1 MFFNRLRGFEQPVLA
16 FPSNLRLLFYL
27 LQERPPA
34 AIYDQLVPFCKSIPG
49 AAMKSLLCVLL
60 ALFGG
65 PSVVAAQA
73 PLPTNPDQSAAV
85 KGSNAFAVDLYGR
98 LSAQPG
104 NLFFSPESISTAFAM
119 TYAGAHGQT
128 ATEMAHVFHYTLPPQ
143 RLHPAI
149 GALLA
154 GMNAP
159 HQGYA
164 LSVADALWAEKDE
177 NFLPAY
183 LKLVET
189 NYGAGFHPVDF
200 KSAPDSVRATINQW
214 VEKQTNNKIQNLL
227 GPGTVTPLSRLILT
241 NAIYFKAA
249 WANQF
254 SKNFTEDQDFHLSAS
269 KTIQA
274 PMMRNSAG
282 YYYLKGPSFQALLMP
297 YEKDEISMLI
307 LLPDN
312 VDGLPALERS
322 LTAEN
327 LDQWMASLGYEHEV
341 IVSLPRFKITQ
352 QFELSS
358 TLESLGMKTAFDP
371 NSADFSGMTGDKS
384 LVISAAI
391 HKAYIDVD
399 ENGTEAAA
407 ATAVIMSATAMRPL
421 SPPPPPIY
429 FTADHPFLFLIR
441 DNASGAILFMGRTTD
456 PTK

>member
-1 MFFNRLRGFEQPVLA
+1 MKP
-16 FPSNLRLLFYL
+16 LLTL
-27 LQERPPA
+27 
-34 AIYDQLVPFCKSIPG
+34 
-49 AAMKSLLCVLL
+49 LL
-60 ALFGG
+60 ALFCG
-65 PSVVAAQA
+65 PALVAAQA
-73 PLPTNPDQSAAV
+73 PPAANPDQAAAV

-98 LSAQPG
+98 LSTKPG

-128 ATEMAHVFHYTLPPQ
+128 AVEMARVFHFTLPPN

-200 KSAPDSVRATINQW
+200 KSAPDNVRTTINQW
-214 VEKQTNNKIQNLL
+214 VEKQTNDKIQNLL

-249 WANQF
+249 WADQF
-254 SKNFTEDQDFHLSAS
+254 SKNATENEDFHLSAG

-274 PMMRNSAG
+274 PTMHNSGG
-282 YYYLKGPSFQALLMP
+282 YYYLKGPSFQALLLP
-297 YEKDEISMLI
+297 YEKGEISMLI

-322 LTAEN
+322 LTSSN
-327 LDQWMASLGYEHEV
+327 LDKWMASLNYADRV
-341 IVSLPRFKITQ
+341 VVSLPRFKITQ

-358 TLESLGMKTAFDP
+358 TLEGLGMKTAFDP

-384 LVISAAI
+384 LVVSAAI

-407 ATAVIMSATAMRPL
+407 ATAVVMVMATAMASRYA
-421 SPPPPPIY
+421 PPPPII

-441 DNASGAILFMGRTTD
+441 DNASGAILFMGRVTD
-456 PTK
+456 PTR

>member
-1 MFFNRLRGFEQPVLA
+1 MK
-16 FPSNLRLLFYL
+16 LLF
-27 LQERPPA
+27 
-34 AIYDQLVPFCKSIPG
+34 
-49 AAMKSLLCVLL
+49 SLLFSLFASRAAL
-60 ALFGG
+60 AAVP
-65 PSVVAAQA
+65 PSADQA
-73 PLPTNPDQSAAV
+73 EAV

-98 LSAQPG
+98 LSAKPG
-104 NLFFSPESISTAFAM
+104 NLFFSPESISTAFVM

-128 ATEMAHVFHYTLPPQ
+128 AAEMARVFHFTLPPD

-154 GMNAP
+154 GKNAP

-177 NFLPAY
+177 NFLPSY

-214 VEKQTNNKIQNLL
+214 VEQQTDNKIQNLL

-249 WANQF
+249 WADQF
-254 SKNFTEDQDFHLSAS
+254 SKNATENEDFHLSAG

-274 PMMRNSAG
+274 PTMHNSEG
-282 YYYLKGPSFQALLMP
+282 YYYSKGPSFQALLMP
-297 YEKDEISMLI
+297 YEKNEISMLI

-322 LTAEN
+322 LTASN
-327 LDQWMASLGYEHEV
+327 LDKWMASLNYADRV
-341 IVSLPRFKITQ
+341 VVSLPSFKITQ

-358 TLESLGMKTAFDP
+358 TLEGLGMKTAFDP
-371 NSADFSGMTGDKS
+371 NSADFSAMTGNKS

-407 ATAVIMSATAMRPL
+407 ATAVVMEMATAMP
-421 SPPPPPIY
+421 SQYAPPPPII

-441 DNASGAILFMGRTTD
+441 ENASGAILFMGRVTD

>member
-1 MFFNRLRGFEQPVLA
+1 M
-16 FPSNLRLLFYL
+16 
-27 LQERPPA
+27 PPA
-34 AIYDQLVPFCKSIPG
+34 AIYHQLVLFCTSDQG
-49 AAMKSLLCVLL
+49 ASMKSLLSLLL
-60 ALFGG
+60 ALFCG
-65 PSVVAAQA
+65 PAAVAAQA
-73 PLPTNPDQSAAV
+73 PPAANADQAEAV

-98 LSAQPG
+98 LSAKPG

-119 TYAGAHGQT
+119 AYAGAHGQT
-128 ATEMAHVFHYTLPPQ
+128 ATEMAHVFHFTLPPE
-143 RLHPAI
+143 RLHPAT

-164 LSVADALWAEKDE
+164 LNVADALWAQQDEK
-177 NFLPAY
+177 FLPAY
-183 LKLVET
+183 LKLVQT

-200 KSAPDSVRATINQW
+200 KSNPDSVRATINQW
-214 VEKQTNNKIQNLL
+214 VEKQTNDKIQNLL
-227 GPGTVTPLSRLILT
+227 GPGTVTPLTRLILT

-249 WANQF
+249 WADQF
-254 SKNFTEDQDFHLSAS
+254 SKNATEDADFHLSAS

-274 PMMRNSAG
+274 PTMHNSGG

-312 VDGLPALERS
+312 VDGLPALEHS
-322 LTAEN
+322 LTAAN
-327 LDQWMASLGYEHEV
+327 LEQWTQALGYEHEV

-358 TLESLGMKTAFDP
+358 TLESLGMKAAFDP
-371 NSADFSGMTGDKS
+371 NAADFSAMTGDKT
-384 LVISAAI
+384 LDISAAI
-391 HKAYIDVD
+391 HKAYIDLD

-407 ATAVIMSATAMRPL
+407 ATAVVMEMAMAAPPS
-421 SPPPPPIY
+421 SPPPPPII

-441 DNASGAILFMGRTTD
+441 DNASGAILFMGRVTD

>member
-1 MFFNRLRGFEQPVLA
+1 MKP
-16 FPSNLRLLFYL
+16 LF
-27 LQERPPA
+27 
-34 AIYDQLVPFCKSIPG
+34 
-49 AAMKSLLCVLL
+49 SLLL
-60 ALFGG
+60 ALFCG
-65 PSVVAAQA
+65 SAVVVAQTPSAASADQA
-73 PLPTNPDQSAAV
+73 AAV

-119 TYAGAHGQT
+119 TYAGAHDQT
-128 ATEMAHVFHYTLPPQ
+128 AAEMARVFHFTLPPE

-183 LKLVET
+183 LKLVEA

-249 WANQF
+249 WADQF
-254 SKNFTEDQDFHLSAS
+254 SKNLTENNDFHLSAS

-274 PMMRNSAG
+274 PTMHNSGG
-282 YYYLKGPSFQALLMP
+282 YYYFKGPSFKALSIP
-297 YEKDEISMLI
+297 YEKNEISMLI
-307 LLPDN
+307 LLPDTAE
-312 VDGLPALERS
+312 GLPALEHS
-322 LTAEN
+322 LTA
-327 LDQWMASLGYEHEV
+327 
-341 IVSLPRFKITQ
+341 
-352 QFELSS
+352 
-358 TLESLGMKTAFDP
+358 
-371 NSADFSGMTGDKS
+371 
-384 LVISAAI
+384 
-391 HKAYIDVD
+391 
-399 ENGTEAAA
+399 
-407 ATAVIMSATAMRPL
+407 
-421 SPPPPPIY
+421 
-429 FTADHPFLFLIR
+429 
-441 DNASGAILFMGRTTD
+441 
-456 PTK
+456 

>member
-1 MFFNRLRGFEQPVLA
+1 MKP
-16 FPSNLRLLFYL
+16 LL
-27 LQERPPA
+27 
-34 AIYDQLVPFCKSIPG
+34 
-49 AAMKSLLCVLL
+49 SLLL
-60 ALFGG
+60 ALFSG
-65 PSVVAAQA
+65 PAVVAAQA
-73 PLPTNPDQSAAV
+73 PSAANTDQADAV
-85 KGSNAFAVDLYGR
+85 QGSNAFAVDLYGQ

-119 TYAGAHGQT
+119 AYAGAHGQT
-128 ATEMAHVFHYTLPPQ
+128 ATEMAHVLHFTLPPE

-164 LSVADALWAEKDE
+164 LSVADALWAQQDEK
-177 NFLPAY
+177 FLPAY

-200 KSAPDSVRATINQW
+200 KSNPDSVRAIINAW
-214 VEKQTNNKIQNLL
+214 VEKQTNDKIQNLL
-227 GPGTVTPLSRLILT
+227 GPGTVDPLTRLILT

-249 WANQF
+249 WADQF
-254 SKNFTEDQDFHLSAS
+254 STSATENEDFHLSVS

-274 PMMRNSAG
+274 PTMRHGGS
-282 YYYLKGPSFQALLMP
+282 YYYFKGPSFQALLMP
-297 YEKDEISMLI
+297 YEKNEISMLI
-307 LLPDN
+307 LLPDA
-312 VDGLPALERS
+312 VDGLPALEHS
-322 LTAEN
+322 LTAAN
-327 LDQWMASLGYEHEV
+327 LEKWIAALGYEDDV

-358 TLESLGMKTAFDP
+358 TLEALGMKAAFDQ
-371 NSADFSGMTGDKS
+371 NSADFSAMTHDEP
-384 LVISAAI
+384 LFISAAI
-391 HKAYIDVD
+391 HKAYIDLD

-407 ATAVIMSATAMRPL
+407 ATAVVMHMAMAARPS
-421 SPPPPPIY
+421 SPPPPPIV

-441 DNASGAILFMGRTTD
+441 DNASGAILFMGRVTD

>member
-1 MFFNRLRGFEQPVLA
+1 MKP
-16 FPSNLRLLFYL
+16 LLFL
-27 LQERPPA
+27 LLASFASHTALAAMPPTTSISAPA
-34 AIYDQLVPFCKSIPG
+34 A
-49 AAMKSLLCVLL
+49 
-60 ALFGG
+60 
-65 PSVVAAQA
+65 
-73 PLPTNPDQSAAV
+73 DQSEAV

-98 LSAQPG
+98 LSTKPG

-128 ATEMAHVFHYTLPPQ
+128 ATEMARVFHFTLPPA

-183 LKLVET
+183 LKLVEA

-200 KSAPDSVRATINQW
+200 KSAPDSVRATINAW
-214 VEKQTNNKIQNLL
+214 VEKQTNDKIQNLL
-227 GPGTVTPLSRLILT
+227 GPGAVTPLSRLILT

-249 WANQF
+249 WADQF
-254 SKNFTEDQDFHLSAS
+254 SKNATENDDFHLSAG

-274 PMMRNSAG
+274 PTMHNSGG
-282 YYYLKGPSFQALLMP
+282 YEYFKGPSFQALLMP

-312 VDGLPALERS
+312 IDGLPALERS
-322 LTAEN
+322 LTAAN
-327 LDQWMASLGYEHEV
+327 LDKWIASLSYAHEV

-358 TLESLGMKTAFDP
+358 TLEGLGMKTAFDG
-371 NSADFSGMTGDKS
+371 NIADFSAMTGDKS

-391 HKAYIDVD
+391 HKAYIDLD

-407 ATAVIMSATAMRPL
+407 ATAVVMEMATAMRPL
-421 SPPPPPIY
+421 SPPPPPII

-441 DNASGAILFMGRTTD
+441 ENASGAILFMGRVTD

>member
-1 MFFNRLRGFEQPVLA
+1 MKT
-16 FPSNLRLLFYL
+16 LLC
-27 LQERPPA
+27 A
-34 AIYDQLVPFCKSIPG
+34 
-49 AAMKSLLCVLL
+49 LLCVLCGSS
-60 ALFGG
+60 AL
-65 PSVVAAQA
+65 AAQPSATNLPA
-73 PLPTNPDQSAAV
+73 PTANQIADQAEAV

-128 ATEMAHVFHYTLPPQ
+128 ATEMARVFHFTLPPEH
-143 RLHPAI
+143 LHPAI

-154 GMNAP
+154 GMNASHP
-159 HQGYA
+159 GYA
-164 LSVADALWAEKDE
+164 LSVADALWAQQGE

-200 KSAPDSVRATINQW
+200 KSSPDSVRATINQW
-214 VEKQTNNKIQNLL
+214 VEQQTNNKIQNLL
-227 GPGTVTPLSRLILT
+227 GPGAVTPLSRLILT

-249 WANQF
+249 WADQF
-254 SKNFTEDQDFHLSAS
+254 SKNATENEDFHLSAG

-274 PMMRNSAG
+274 PTMHNSGG
-282 YYYLKGPSFQALLMP
+282 YYYFKGRSFQALLMP
-297 YEKDEISMLI
+297 YEKNEISMLI
-307 LLPDN
+307 LLPDD

-322 LTAEN
+322 LTASN
-327 LDQWMASLGYEHEV
+327 LDKWGAALSYAHEV
-341 IVSLPRFKITQ
+341 DVSLPSFKITQ

-358 TLESLGMKTAFDP
+358 TLEGLGMKTAFDP

-391 HKAYIDVD
+391 HKAYIDLD

-407 ATAVIMSATAMRPL
+407 ATAVVMEMATAMP
-421 SPPPPPIY
+421 PQFAPPPPII

-441 DNASGAILFMGRTTD
+441 ENASGAILFMGRVTD
-456 PTK
+456 PTQ

>member
-1 MFFNRLRGFEQPVLA
+1 MK
-16 FPSNLRLLFYL
+16 LLF
-27 LQERPPA
+27 
-34 AIYDQLVPFCKSIPG
+34 
-49 AAMKSLLCVLL
+49 SLLLS
-60 ALFGG
+60 LFSLQAAFAAAPPTA
-65 PSVVAAQA
+65 PSG
-73 PLPTNPDQSAAV
+73 DQTEAV
-85 KGSNAFAVDLYGR
+85 KGSNAFAIDLYGR

-128 ATEMAHVFHYTLPPQ
+128 ATEMARVFHYTLPPE

-159 HQGYA
+159 HPGYA
-164 LSVADALWAEKDE
+164 LSVTDALWAQQDEK
-177 NFLPAY
+177 FLPAY
-183 LKLVET
+183 VKLVQT

-214 VEKQTNNKIQNLL
+214 VAKQTNDKIRNLL

-249 WANQF
+249 WADQF
-254 SKNFTEDQDFHLSAS
+254 SKNLTENQDFHLSAS

-274 PMMRNSAG
+274 PTMHNSGG
-282 YYYLKGPSFQALLMP
+282 YYYLKGPSFQALAMP
-297 YEKDEISMLI
+297 YEKGEISMLI
-307 LLPDN
+307 LLPDS

-322 LTAEN
+322 LTAGN
-327 LDQWMASLGYEHEV
+327 LEKWTTALSYAHEV
-341 IVSLPRFKITQ
+341 VVSLPSFKITQ

-358 TLESLGMKTAFDP
+358 TLEGLGMKTAFDA

-391 HKAYIDVD
+391 HKAYIDLD

-407 ATAVIMSATAMRPL
+407 ATAVVMAMATAMQQRT
-421 SPPPPPIY
+421 PPPPPIY

-441 DNASGAILFMGRTTD
+441 DNASGAVLFMGRITD

>member
-1 MFFNRLRGFEQPVLA
+1 
-16 FPSNLRLLFYL
+16 
-27 LQERPPA
+27 
-34 AIYDQLVPFCKSIPG
+34 
-49 AAMKSLLCVLL
+49 
-60 ALFGG
+60 
-65 PSVVAAQA
+65 
-73 PLPTNPDQSAAV
+73 
-85 KGSNAFAVDLYGR
+85 
-98 LSAQPG
+98 
-104 NLFFSPESISTAFAM
+104 
-119 TYAGAHGQT
+119 
-128 ATEMAHVFHYTLPPQ
+128 MARVFHFTLPPE

-183 LKLVET
+183 LKLVQT
-189 NYGAGFHPVDF
+189 DYGAGFHPVDF
-200 KSAPDSVRATINQW
+200 KTDPEGVRAIINQW
-214 VEKQTNNKIQNLL
+214 VEKQTSDKIQNLL
-227 GPGTVTPLSRLILT
+227 GPGTVKPLTRLILT

-249 WANQF
+249 WADQF
-254 SKNFTEDQDFHLSAS
+254 SKSATENEDFHLSAG
-269 KTIQA
+269 KTIPA
-274 PMMRNSAG
+274 PTMHNSG
-282 YYYLKGPSFQALLMP
+282 GFYYLKGPSFQALLMP

-307 LLPDN
+307 LLPDS

-322 LTAEN
+322 LTAAN
-327 LDQWMASLGYEHEV
+327 LEKWIAALGYADEV

-358 TLESLGMKTAFDP
+358 TLEGLGMKTAFDP

-407 ATAVIMSATAMRPL
+407 ATAVVMMPAGAAPMQN
-421 SPPPPPIY
+421 PPPPIT

-441 DNASGAILFMGRTTD
+441 ENASGAILFMGRITD
-456 PTK
+456 PTQ

>member
-1 MFFNRLRGFEQPVLA
+1 
-16 FPSNLRLLFYL
+16 
-27 LQERPPA
+27 
-34 AIYDQLVPFCKSIPG
+34 
-49 AAMKSLLCVLL
+49 MKSLLCVLF
-60 ALFGG
+60 ALFCS
-65 PSVVAAQA
+65 PAVVAAQA
-73 PLPTNPDQSAAV
+73 PPAASADQTAAV

-98 LSAQPG
+98 LSAKPG

-128 ATEMAHVFHYTLPPQ
+128 AAEMSRVFHFTLPPE

-159 HQGYA
+159 HQGYS
-164 LSVADALWAEKDE
+164 LSVADALWAEKDKK
-177 NFLPAY
+177 FLPAY
-183 LKLVET
+183 LKLVGT
-189 NYGAGFHPVDF
+189 NYGVGFHPVDF

-214 VEKQTNNKIQNLL
+214 VEKQTNDKIQNLL

-249 WANQF
+249 WADQF
-254 SKNFTEDQDFHLSAS
+254 SKNATENEDFHLSAS

-274 PMMRNSAG
+274 PMMHNSGG
-282 YYYLKGPSFQALLMP
+282 YYYLKGPSFQALLLP

-307 LLPDN
+307 LLPDS

-322 LTAEN
+322 LTAAN
-327 LDQWMASLGYEHEV
+327 LEKWSAALSYAHEV
-341 IVSLPRFKITQ
+341 VVSLPSFKITQ

-358 TLESLGMKTAFDP
+358 TLEGLGMKTAFDP

-407 ATAVIMSATAMRPL
+407 ATAVVMVMATAMQSRI
-421 SPPPPPIY
+421 PPPPPIY

-441 DNASGAILFMGRTTD
+441 ESASGAILFMGRVTN
-456 PTK
+456 PTQ

>member
-1 MFFNRLRGFEQPVLA
+1 MKP
-16 FPSNLRLLFYL
+16 LL
-27 LQERPPA
+27 
-34 AIYDQLVPFCKSIPG
+34 
-49 AAMKSLLCVLL
+49 SLLL
-60 ALFGG
+60 ALFCG
-65 PSVVAAQA
+65 PAVVAAQA
-73 PLPTNPDQSAAV
+73 TPAANADQAEAV
-85 KGSNAFAVDLYGR
+85 KGSNAFAVDLYDR

-128 ATEMAHVFHYTLPPQ
+128 ATEMASVFHFTLPPE
-143 RLHPAI
+143 RLHPAV

-164 LSVADALWAEKDE
+164 LSVADALWAENDE

-183 LKLVET
+183 LKLVQT

-214 VEKQTNNKIQNLL
+214 VEKQTNDKIQNLL
-227 GPGTVTPLSRLILT
+227 GPGSVTPLTRLVLT

-249 WANQF
+249 WADQF
-254 SKNFTEDQDFHLSAS
+254 SKNATEDADFHLPPA

-274 PMMRNSAG
+274 PTMHNRGG

-322 LTAEN
+322 LTAAN
-327 LDQWMASLGYEHEV
+327 LEQWTQALGYAHEV
-341 IVSLPRFKITQ
+341 IVSLPRFQITQ

-358 TLESLGMKTAFDP
+358 TLEGLGMKTAFDP

-407 ATAVIMSATAMRPL
+407 ATAVVMEMATAMP
-421 SPPPPPIY
+421 PQYAPPPPII

-441 DNASGAILFMGRTTD
+441 DNASGAILFMGRVTD